1 MQRRCARQLENCS
14 ISTPLPLSKT
24 NLTGR
29 WVVVVVVSRSTF
41 DTTRFQESSKELQVL
56 IKLWKPAVFHTRAP
70 LFLSFLFPTNS
81 SLSLSLPFSS
91 LFFSF
96 VLLSSEITYFHEGY
110 RDRSPRRKTDF
121 HTFPLCK
128 FLLKKKP
135 PPGVSTVVKKG
146 VAPLWIQIVAGSR
159 RSPAWEEDISIT
171 PRAQDEFLPQG

>member
-81 SLSLSLPFSS
+81 SLSLSLFPPP
-91 LFFSF
+91 LFFFHSSF
-96 VLLSSEITYFHEGY
+96 FRAKLPTSTRAIEIEARGEKRIFTLSHYANSF
-110 RDRSPRRKTDF
+110 
-121 HTFPLCK
+121 
-128 FLLKKKP
+128 
-135 PPGVSTVVKKG
+135 
-146 VAPLWIQIVAGSR
+146 
-159 RSPAWEEDISIT
+159 
-171 PRAQDEFLPQG
+171 